1 MCGRLNVINDPLAQ
15 WVSQVLDL
23 DFRTST
29 NTDLRPTEHIDAIV
43 SMEGRC
49 LQLGARWGIKP
60 AWSKKLIINAQGE
73 TAAEKKTFR
82 EAFAKRR
89 CLVPC
94 TGWYEWRDEGGSS
107 KQKYSFTHAQ
117 FGSFLMAGIYFENEL
132 GTELVTLT
140 TEPNEKCSEIHK
152 RMPALIEP
160 ANARRW
166 LTGLSQTVQPLLCA
180 LDNNKISVLAQN

>member
-29 NTDLRPTEHIDAIV
+29 NTDLRPTEHIDTVV

-49 LQLGARWGIKP
+49 LQLGGRWGIKP

-94 TGWYEWRDEGGSS
+94 TGWYEWRDEGGPK
-107 KQKYSFTHAQ
+107 KQKYGFTHSKSDP
-117 FGSFLMAGIYFENEL
+117 FFMAGLYFENEL

-152 RMPALIEP
+152 RMPVLIEP

-166 LTGLSQTVQPLLCA
+166 LTGSPRSIQPLLCA
-180 LDNNKISVLAQN
+180 LDSDIINVSS